1 MPELEGLAA
10 SVRGKLRERCARGGY
25 AGRDVV
31 PRVGLADEPLLG
43 FDPAPLL
50 PVAALEVVGPCRLR
64 GNAVDVVGERQERG
78 EATLDS
84 GALPE
89 LALDEPDLGR
99 GVEHG
104 RLAPVRRAADAV
116 SADERVFVPL
126 CHVPVVNH
134 VALVG
139 AVVRRGIEIARL
151 AGRVVGFPHAVVS
164 AAEGAAV
171 ARTAPGRVHGG
182 GVEAAVGELLELV
195 DVVGSCSELV
205 GVRAGVGI
213 DGEYGARAHVGGP
226 VSAGDEY
233 PALVRGEVKDLARVR
248 MVRPVRIRGIAQILD
263 GVREVG
269 RRRECTSRKKSG
281 KHSADALR
289 SAHAE

>member
-89 LALDEPDLGR
+89 LALDEPDRCIAR
-99 GVEHG
+99 GNPWLFGPE
-104 RLAPVRRAADAV
+104 APYERDGDVNNVVFPCGYTVGSDGDTLNLYYGAADSV
-116 SADERVFVPL
+116 I
-126 CHVPVVNH
+126 
-134 VALVG
+134 AL
-139 AVVRRGIEIARL
+139 AQTSIR
-151 AGRVVGFPHAVVS
+151 
-164 AAEGAAV
+164 
-171 ARTAPGRVHGG
+171 
-182 GVEAAVGELLELV
+182 ELLAWL
-195 DVVGSCSELV
+195 
-205 GVRAGVGI
+205 A
-213 DGEYGARAHVGGP
+213 EYGAPPAH
-226 VSAGDEY
+226 
-233 PALVRGEVKDLARVR
+233 
-248 MVRPVRIRGIAQILD
+248 
-263 GVREVG
+263 
-269 RRRECTSRKKSG
+269 
-281 KHSADALR
+281 
-289 SAHAE
+289 